1 MKKYET
7 INNIRVEV
15 LADPYKEINCT
26 QCCFRFDTRSC
37 DSADCYTPERDVYFK
52 LAEDDIRPTSVGL
65 MSKDDEIAYTKDCFN
80 HAQDGYEYY
89 KSVCHSVGNLLGIAA
104 YTSDD
109 GSIQDSV
116 LVAKLEELV
125 AELVL
130 ENVKLK
136 SKIRSLEVLG

>member
-7 INNIRVEV
+7 INDIRVEV
-15 LADPYKEINCT
+15 LADPYGVLSCSE
-26 QCCFRFDTRSC
+26 CCFRGDDESC
-37 DSADCYTPERDVYFK
+37 SVSMCYTPERDVYFK
-52 LAEDDIRPTSVGL
+52 LAEDEVVPTDAPQY
-65 MSKDDEIAYTKDCFN
+65 MQDCLEYV
-80 HAQDGYEYY
+80 QDGFEYY
-89 KSVCHSVGNLLGIAA
+89 KSVCDSVGNLLGIAA

-109 GSIQDSV
+109 GSIQDQV

-136 SKIRSLEVLG
+136 SKVRSLEVLGF

>member
-7 INNIRVEV
+7 INNIHVEV
-15 LADPYKEINCT
+15 LADSYGELSCAE
-26 QCCFRFDTRSC
+26 CCFKGDDESC
-37 DSADCYTPERDVYFK
+37 SVAYCYTPERDVYFK
-52 LAEDDIRPTSVGL
+52 LAEDEVVSTDVGL

-116 LVAKLEELV
+116 LVAKLAELV